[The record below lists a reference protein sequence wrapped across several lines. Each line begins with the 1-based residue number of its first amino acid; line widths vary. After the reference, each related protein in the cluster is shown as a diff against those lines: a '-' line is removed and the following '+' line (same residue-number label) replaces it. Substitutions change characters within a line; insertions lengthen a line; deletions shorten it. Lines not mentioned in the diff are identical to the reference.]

1 MICVDLGQVYLW
13 ELPLL
18 FYVKSVQGGRK
29 GCNWFR
35 WYDQDSNQHD
45 KKVITNLL
53 RRVEE
58 QKKKEADL
66 KEELKK
72 KEAHMCEELKKKEAH
87 MCKELKK
94 KEAYLSKRL
103 GISISVNVV
112 FLFIMCIM
120 ILQFV

>member
-1 MICVDLGQVYLW
+1 
-13 ELPLL
+13 
-18 FYVKSVQGGRK
+18 
-29 GCNWFR
+29 
-35 WYDQDSNQHD
+35 
-45 KKVITNLL
+45 VITNLL

-58 QKKKEADL
+58 LKKKEADL

-94 KEAYLSKRL
+94 KEAYLSRRL
-103 GISISVNVV
+103 GISIFVNVV
-112 FLFIMCIM
+112 LLFIMCIM